1 MKRSN
6 YLTRFITL
14 LLFVFLLVY
23 FTGMIIQAVQNPV
36 RTAPAVLMDME
47 EGFTTPGM
55 IVREEYVIAA
65 QYPVLSSLV
74 HDGERVSVGM
84 AYLSAYATQADR
96 ERNARIR
103 MLEEE
108 IAQLESQRTISNT
121 AAQRAELETEIRRN
135 LRDLGQSTRS
145 GDFASLESQ
154 TIRLRAL
161 ALVGNE
167 EGTSERLA
175 QIQSELAT
183 LQAQGVSVSHLSA
196 YRTGVYSSR
205 IDGFEH
211 LNIDA
216 VMEMSRDDLTH
227 TLERTDILGSE
238 AYAGKLIISTT
249 WHYVTLVPEEEYD
262 ALYSYYAGQ
271 RPNRLMVRF
280 GNMNPVPMQIYHLG
294 QPEDGYV
301 KLILS
306 STTALADTINI
317 RHVQATITY
326 RTIGGIRIPR
336 EALRFGEVEEET
348 GHIPTY
354 VYTLAV
360 NIAEQKF
367 VEVLYEGE
375 DFFLVAA
382 DMVRSSAAGALREG
396 NTVIVRARN
405 LYDGRIVQR

>member
-14 LLFVFLLVY
+14 LLFLFLLVY
-23 FTGMIIQAVQNPV
+23 FTGMIIQAVQNPI
-36 RTAPAVLMDME
+36 RTAPAVLMETE

-55 IVREEYVIAA
+55 IVREEYVIGTE
-65 QYPVLSSLV
+65 YPVLSSLV

-108 IAQLESQRTISNT
+108 IVQLESQRTVGNSVE
-121 AAQRAELETEIRRN
+121 QRAEQENEIRRN

-145 GDFASLESQ
+145 GDFSGLENQ
-154 TIRLRAL
+154 TIQLRAL
-161 ALVGNE
+161 ALAGNE
-167 EGTSERLA
+167 AGINERLA
-175 QIQSELAT
+175 QVQSELAA

-211 LNIDA
+211 LN
-216 VMEMSRDDLTH
+216 METVLQMSHEDFAR
-227 TLERTDILGSE
+227 TLEQTDVPSSE
-238 AYAGKLIISTT
+238 GYAGKLIISAT
-249 WHYVTLVPEEEYD
+249 WHYVTLVPEAEYD
-262 ALYSYYAGQ
+262 ALYAYVSGQ
-271 RPNRLMVRF
+271 QPNRLMVRF
-280 GNMNPVPMQIYHLG
+280 GNISPVPMQIDHLG

-317 RHVQATITY
+317 RHVEATVIY
-326 RTIGGIRIPR
+326 RTIDGIRVPR
-336 EALRFGEVEEET
+336 EALRFGEEDEET
-348 GHIPTY
+348 GHVPIY
-354 VYTLAV
+354 VFTMAV

-367 VEVLYEGE
+367 VTVLYEGE
-375 DFFLVAA
+375 DFVIVAP
-382 DMVRSSAAGALREG
+382 DMTRTSAANALREG
-396 NTVIVRARN
+396 NTIIVRARN